1 MARKTICSPF
11 VEEIKRQLT
20 YLRDS
25 AFGYQALHVYVSG
38 VSGPWEFSSGDD
50 FEFHDDTGVLIVRDG
65 PAGKNDPDSDV
76 PEYVFRLEAIV
87 ATQLV

>member
-11 VEEIKRQLT
+11 VEEMKRQLT
-20 YLRDS
+20 YLRDGEY
-25 AFGYQALHVYVSG
+25 GYQALHVYVSG
-38 VSGPWEFSSGDD
+38 VSGPWEFSPGDE

-65 PAGKNDPDSDV
+65 PAKNDPDNDV

>member
-11 VEEIKRQLT
+11 VEEMKRQLT

-25 AFGYQALHVYVSG
+25 EHSYQALHVYVSG
-38 VSGPWEFSSGDD
+38 VSGPWEFSSGDE

-65 PAGKNDPDSDV
+65 PRKNDPDNDV